1 MPSSPPMKSNLIPHF
16 LILLLFPL
24 VLLSCGARR
33 EVIALESGTTS
44 STQTDAVHTR
54 TDTLL
59 MRDSVLLIEKGDTV
73 RIREVRYRDRIQRVT
88 DTLRIVDTLRITSRV
103 EVPVRSASSPLR
115 SPLPFFGALCAL
127 LVLYII
133 NRRKH

>member
-1 MPSSPPMKSNLIPHF
+1 MKSNLIPHF

-44 STQTDAVHTR
+44 TTQTDAVHTR

-59 MRDSVLLIEKGDTV
+59 MRDSVLLIERGDTV

-88 DTLRIVDTLRITSRV
+88 DTLRIVDTLRITSHV
-103 EVPVRSASSPLR
+103 EVPVPRSYSPLR
-115 SPLPFFGALCAL
+115 SSILFFGVLCSL

-133 NRRKH
+133 NNRRKH

>member
-1 MPSSPPMKSNLIPHF
+1 MKSNRIPHF

-33 EVIALESGTTS
+33 EAVVLEGSTTS
-44 STQTDAVHTR
+44 ATQKDAVHTR

-59 MRDSVLLIEKGDTV
+59 MRDSVLLIERGDTV
-73 RIREVRYRDRIQRVT
+73 RIREVRYRDRIQRLT
-88 DTLRIVDTLRITSRV
+88 DTLHIVDTLRITSRV
-103 EVPVRSASSPLR
+103 EVPVRSSSSPLR
-115 SPLPFFGALCAL
+115 SSLPFFVVLCTL

-133 NRRKH
+133 NRHKH

>member
-1 MPSSPPMKSNLIPHF
+1 MKSNLIPHF

-44 STQTDAVHTR
+44 TTQTDAVHTR

-59 MRDSVLLIEKGDTV
+59 MRDSVLLIERGDTV

-88 DTLRIVDTLRITSRV
+88 DTLRIVDTLRITSHV
-103 EVPVRSASSPLR
+103 EVPVRSSYSPLR
-115 SPLPFFGALCAL
+115 SSILFFGVLCSL

-133 NRRKH
+133 NNRRKH

>member
-1 MPSSPPMKSNLIPHF
+1 MKSNLIPHF

-44 STQTDAVHTR
+44 ATQTDAVHTR

-59 MRDSVLLIEKGDTV
+59 MRDSILLIERGDTV

-115 SPLPFFGALCAL
+115 FPLPFFGALCAL

>member
-1 MPSSPPMKSNLIPHF
+1 MKSNLIPHF

-24 VLLSCGARR
+24 VLLSCGSRR
-33 EVIALESGTTS
+33 EAVVLESGTTS
-44 STQTDAVHTR
+44 TTQTDAVHTR

-103 EVPVRSASSPLR
+103 EVPVRSTSSPLR

>member
-1 MPSSPPMKSNLIPHF
+1 MKSNLIPHF

-44 STQTDAVHTR
+44 ATQTDAVHTR

-73 RIREVRYRDRIQRVT
+73 RIREVRYRDRIHRLT
-88 DTLRIVDTLRITSRV
+88 DTLRATDTLYRERILS
-103 EVPVRSASSPLR
+103 VPAKPSPR
-115 SPLPFFGALCAL
+115 REIP
-127 LVLYII
+127 LVLLSAGVTLFLSLIY
-133 NRRKH
+133 RKLTH

>member
-1 MPSSPPMKSNLIPHF
+1 MNSIR
-16 LILLLFPL
+16 LLFFLFLFP

-44 STQTDAVHTR
+44 ATQTEAVHTR

-59 MRDSVLLIEKGDTV
+59 MRDSVLLVARGDTV

-103 EVPVRSASSPLR
+103 EVPVRSSSSPLR
-115 SPLPFFGALCAL
+115 SSLPFFGALCAL
-127 LVLYII
+127 LVLYLI
-133 NRRKH
+133 NRHNH